1 MVFKVENSLSFLR
14 SYGKKEKKK
23 KGLIQSQGKYI
34 HIIKDKS
41 YFFHFWQF
49 WFSNNIPNKIYYVL
63 FFSLIWHKGSTSL
76 SKGKKYLREGEL
88 DLGGGREHSCLFQ

>member
-41 YFFHFWQF
+41 YFFHF
-49 WFSNNIPNKIYYVL
+49 
-63 FFSLIWHKGSTSL
+63 
-76 SKGKKYLREGEL
+76 
-88 DLGGGREHSCLFQ
+88 